1 MFKYIY
7 IIIAVLLLYS
17 SGANA
22 FFPMNN
28 GYFQGNK
35 GNGWFWYQ
43 VKPKKQKNKPKHLD
57 LSAIKKMDVKHLKAL
72 LKKELNIAVSYPTV
86 SNVKRWL
93 EVKNIVMAR
102 SARFAAVSK
111 YAITKYPYLGV
122 PAQGI
127 GMGSSSFNSEISYD
141 IKHMNRNKLFK
152 KIQKRVGFVLFY
164 NPSSAKSIQET
175 RMLFLVCH
183 EYGFYFQ
190 NENMSNHPNA
200 VRRYDVKYSPT
211 IIMFYKHKNG
221 KLQHFILLIGLRT
234 QAAIKEQIAYDYYAL
249 IKHHVGLSKYNY

>member
-1 MFKYIY
+1 
-7 IIIAVLLLYS
+7 
-17 SGANA
+17 
-22 FFPMNN
+22 
-28 GYFQGNK
+28 
-35 GNGWFWYQ
+35 
-43 VKPKKQKNKPKHLD
+43 
-57 LSAIKKMDVKHLKAL
+57 MDVKHLKAL
-72 LKKELNIAVSYPTV
+72 LKKELNTAVSYPTL

-122 PAQGI
+122 PSLGV
-127 GMGSSSFNSEISYD
+127 GMGSSSFNGEISFD
-141 IKHMNRNKLFK
+141 IKHMDRNKLFK
-152 KIQKRVGFVLFY
+152 KIQKRVGLVLFY
-164 NPSSAKSIQET
+164 NPSSAKSIQES

-190 NENMSNHPNA
+190 NENMSSHPNA
-200 VRRYDVKYSPT
+200 VRRYDIKYSPT
-211 IIMFYKHKNG
+211 IVMFYKHKNG

-234 QAAIKEQIAYDYYAL
+234 QSAIKNQIAYDYYAL